1 MIKILE
7 LIINNLTNINYL
19 LVIISAVFSFA
30 FFSFFLDGFRLAK
43 NLFINFIQLLI
54 YFICLICIISY
65 IFFLFKINI
74 IYLEGTDDAI
84 KATIQTTK
92 DANIIGTVTIPQ
104 DSLVNTTS
112 KIANNL
118 GLGSAIGGLGG
129 AVATAIKNSAIP
141 TAQKAALVIGGGL
154 LGGAIQNGFSQINPL
169 NNNSSNTTSNINNSI
184 NTNKINTNSI
194 NSNDNFNTSSP
205 HEPNILDFFLNP
217 SLNPVEIIF
226 ASIYTLNILS
236 IIFLINLVFAL
247 LPKLFKI
254 DSLEFN

>member
-1 MIKILE
+1 MINLKLQYYMIKILE

-54 YFICLICIISY
+54 FFICLICIISY

-84 KATIQTTK
+84 KATIETTK

-104 DSLVNTTS
+104 DALVNTTS

-141 TAQKAALVIGGGL
+141 PAQKAALVIGGGL
-154 LGGAIQNGFSQINPL
+154 LGGAIQSGFSQINSL
-169 NNNSSNTTSNINNSI
+169 SNNSSNTTSNINNSI
-184 NTNKINTNSI
+184 NTNNI
-194 NSNDNFNTSSP
+194 NSNDNFNPSSP

-236 IIFLINLVFAL
+236 II
-247 LPKLFKI
+247 
-254 DSLEFN
+254 